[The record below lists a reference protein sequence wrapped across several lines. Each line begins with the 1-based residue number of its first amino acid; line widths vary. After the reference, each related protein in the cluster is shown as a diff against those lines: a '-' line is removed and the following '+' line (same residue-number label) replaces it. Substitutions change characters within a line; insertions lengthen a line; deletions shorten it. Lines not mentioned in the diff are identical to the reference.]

1 MHIALAVVQC
11 GGCWKHFLAV
21 ARWMSSVS
29 CFGVSTKLMLVT
41 DSSANV
47 KRRTPTVLQS
57 WTSLFEGLL
66 TELLI
71 VTAVMKVLVHCSVVI
86 KDLIVKAK
94 DLTAKAKDLMPR
106 PRPRPRCLDFNPQ
119 GHGQVNFYHGL
130 LSHHENCKF
139 THKNVIN
146 RVSNFTVTILS
157 QRKFKTA
164 SRPIYAQTQEKLP
177 SIEVSPTALV
187 WPMTWP

>member
-1 MHIALAVVQC
+1 
-11 GGCWKHFLAV
+11 
-21 ARWMSSVS
+21 MSSVS
-29 CFGVSTKLMLVT
+29 CFGVSTKLMLAFYY

-71 VTAVMKVLVHCSVVI
+71 VTAVMKVLVHRSVVI

-94 DLTAKAKDLMPR
+94 AKDLTAKANNLMPR
-106 PRPRPRCLDFNPQ
+106 PRPRCLNFKPQ
-119 GHGQVNFYHGL
+119 GYGQVNFYHGV

-139 THKNVIN
+139 THK
-146 RVSNFTVTILS
+146 
-157 QRKFKTA
+157 
-164 SRPIYAQTQEKLP
+164 
-177 SIEVSPTALV
+177 
-187 WPMTWP
+187 M